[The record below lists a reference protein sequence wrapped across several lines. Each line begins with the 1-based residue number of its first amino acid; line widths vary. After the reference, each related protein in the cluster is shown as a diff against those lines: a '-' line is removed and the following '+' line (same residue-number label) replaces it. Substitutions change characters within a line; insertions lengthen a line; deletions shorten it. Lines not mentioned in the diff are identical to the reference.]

1 MTTHNEI
8 KCYCMEYQPE
18 HFKNCPN
25 SPEYVIGL
33 GVQSP
38 DNLCF
43 RPNSK
48 PEEINELNL
57 GD

>member
-1 MTTHNEI
+1 
-8 KCYCMEYQPE
+8 MEYQPE